1 MEGKTGSVTVTR
13 PGSYTVTQTPMS
25 GDELL
30 IENFYVR
37 IPVDESNLTRQVDS
51 LPLADVDVEVRVEFE
66 DLMIYFAIALVSLM
80 FVEWLL
86 QIKKNF

>member
-1 MEGKTGSVTVTR
+1 
-13 PGSYTVTQTPMS
+13 MS
-25 GDELL
+25 GEELI

-37 IPVDESNLTRQVDS
+37 IPVDESNLSRQVDS
-51 LPLADVDVEVRVEFE
+51 LPVADVDVEVRVEVE
-66 DLMIYFAIALVSLM
+66 DLLFYFAIALVSLM